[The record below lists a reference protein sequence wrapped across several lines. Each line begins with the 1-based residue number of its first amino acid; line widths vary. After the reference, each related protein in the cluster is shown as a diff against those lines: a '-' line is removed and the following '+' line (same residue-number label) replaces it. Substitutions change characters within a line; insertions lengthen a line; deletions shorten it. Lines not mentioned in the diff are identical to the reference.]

1 RPILYHVETGQ
12 ARDLVLP
19 AGFAQGAQ
27 FFANDTKLLLNY
39 STDVTRTA
47 LVAYDLA
54 TDTSETLIEPEYGS
68 IDQKVFV
75 TAEHIWYETFDRKK
89 VPALLYRPQAIPPG
103 QQPRAPVPVP
113 RW

>member
-1 RPILYHVETGQ
+1 ILYAETTWQ
-12 ARDLVLP
+12 TSDLGLP
-19 AGFAQGAQ
+19 GGSAQGAQ

-39 STDVTRTA
+39 STDVRRTA

-75 TAEHIWYETFDRKK
+75 NAEHVWYETFDGKK
-89 VPALLYRPQAIPPG
+89 VPALLYRPKDIAPG
-103 QQPRAPVPVP
+103 EKLPALV
-113 RW
+113 